1 MAGTGQRITTPPAA
15 GSPAGN
21 AADATYAT
29 QFATCKATGMTEG
42 RFALQEP
49 FSDLNA
55 NLQWDS
61 GPPPEPFCDA
71 NGNGR
76 WDGIYADNNFGPVK
90 GVHDDIDARAVAIS
104 DGHHKPVVYIS
115 VVQIGLFDYYTDEVR
130 TDLAKLGVNAD
141 VVVSANH
148 NESSP
153 DSIGL
158 YGALTTPAGVGLRSG
173 IDEYFMDYLADQAA
187 HAAADAVHS
196 MQPATIYANQIPT
209 SFPDGTSGDKVPI
222 LTGMSQRLSD
232 QFPTSVANPQA
243 YDGYSSSDD
252 RAAAI
257 APKLGLLQ
265 ARRPDGT
272 AIFTLMSF
280 AAHNQEMGNSGAEIS
295 ADWPG
300 AFEHAFDS
308 THAGMAAFFPG
319 DNGSEEDPQTE
330 PPVIPKGSENHSSVA
345 TQYTQAKATGERY
358 AAIADAAAR
367 TASPVRAGDV
377 VLHRQAMCVPLEN
390 NGFVALGAAGVFGRR
405 QGWACD
411 SSGHPV
417 SPLPNGSI
425 TPTASN
431 QFRTFVGY
439 TDIGPDVQLID
450 NPGEAFPALM
460 LGTPFGAEDA
470 SCPRPNPAVPTWH
483 ARAAYRFQVGLADDL
498 IGYLIPAWGFASGTP
513 GLFNSDNCYQDAHG
527 HRHKLESESIGPTG
541 ANDVANALAGML
553 DAERDP
559 AARIVDDARFVR
571 PDGSYS
577 HWPTGAVGV
586 LIGPSGGTALNPNG
600 GTLIGSPTTAG
611 LGSRAVDVNGLFMD
625 YDGQPQARPD
635 VTTRGM
641 IVFDARGCVA
651 ARYYLNVFAT
661 TDESKTLGAVR
672 SQPATLPTLCSNPGG
687 VQPGAAQGAHIAPG
701 GCVARLRPRSR
712 VRGRLRVHL
721 RHGRLTLHGT
731 SRYRGRCRGRIAHVA
746 LTVRTVSHHG
756 RCRFLAP
763 NGRLTRL
770 RRCHNGPLLLARGRG
785 RWRLRMRARL
795 RRGRYIVV
803 VRATDTH
810 GNLERARRGTRDFVR
825 LMVL

>member
-257 APKLGLLQ
+257 DPKLGLLQ
-265 ARRPDGT
+265 ARR
-272 AIFTLMSF
+272 
-280 AAHNQEMGNSGAEIS
+280 
-295 ADWPG
+295 
-300 AFEHAFDS
+300 
-308 THAGMAAFFPG
+308 
-319 DNGSEEDPQTE
+319 
-330 PPVIPKGSENHSSVA
+330 
-345 TQYTQAKATGERY
+345 
-358 AAIADAAAR
+358 
-367 TASPVRAGDV
+367 
-377 VLHRQAMCVPLEN
+377 
-390 NGFVALGAAGVFGRR
+390 
-405 QGWACD
+405 
-411 SSGHPV
+411 
-417 SPLPNGSI
+417 
-425 TPTASN
+425 
-431 QFRTFVGY
+431 
-439 TDIGPDVQLID
+439 
-450 NPGEAFPALM
+450 
-460 LGTPFGAEDA
+460 
-470 SCPRPNPAVPTWH
+470 
-483 ARAAYRFQVGLADDL
+483 
-498 IGYLIPAWGFASGTP
+498 
-513 GLFNSDNCYQDAHG
+513 
-527 HRHKLESESIGPTG
+527 
-541 ANDVANALAGML
+541 
-553 DAERDP
+553 
-559 AARIVDDARFVR
+559 
-571 PDGSYS
+571 
-577 HWPTGAVGV
+577 
-586 LIGPSGGTALNPNG
+586 TALRS
-600 GTLIGSPTTAG
+600 SP
-611 LGSRAVDVNGLFMD
+611 
-625 YDGQPQARPD
+625 
-635 VTTRGM
+635 
-641 IVFDARGCVA
+641 
-651 ARYYLNVFAT
+651 
-661 TDESKTLGAVR
+661 
-672 SQPATLPTLCSNPGG
+672 
-687 VQPGAAQGAHIAPG
+687 
-701 GCVARLRPRSR
+701 
-712 VRGRLRVHL
+712 
-721 RHGRLTLHGT
+721 
-731 SRYRGRCRGRIAHVA
+731 
-746 LTVRTVSHHG
+746 
-756 RCRFLAP
+756 
-763 NGRLTRL
+763 
-770 RRCHNGPLLLARGRG
+770 
-785 RWRLRMRARL
+785 
-795 RRGRYIVV
+795 
-803 VRATDTH
+803 
-810 GNLERARRGTRDFVR
+810 
-825 LMVL
+825 